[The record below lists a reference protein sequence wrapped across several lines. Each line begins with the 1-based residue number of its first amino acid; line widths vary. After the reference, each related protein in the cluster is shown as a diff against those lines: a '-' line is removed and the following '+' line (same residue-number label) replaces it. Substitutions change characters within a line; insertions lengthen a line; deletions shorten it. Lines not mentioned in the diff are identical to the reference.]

1 MWHAVYSCYETTFN
15 VERRFGSGAAVKASM
30 VRLIAARRLVNKQQL
45 KGRGTD
51 NVERRTINGHPDGIV
66 PLTWGA
72 SPKDGG
78 GITLHPKTNV
88 SHSFRPTTRTYR

>member
-66 PLTWGA
+66 PPNLGGE
-72 SPKDGG
+72 PKGRRRY
-78 GITLHPKTNV
+78 HPT
-88 SHSFRPTTRTYR
+88 P

>member
-1 MWHAVYSCYETTFN
+1 MYYVLLLLRMGLIPDSRFEYWEKPPVTMWHAVYSCYETTFN

-66 PLTWGA
+66 PLT
-72 SPKDGG
+72 
-78 GITLHPKTNV
+78 
-88 SHSFRPTTRTYR
+88 